1 MLLAQSVRVMTASY
15 PICPLNRTILISLL
29 ILRTLV
35 QIQQVLVVS
44 QENPEQMALVALVVM
59 AVPVA

>member
-1 MLLAQSVRVMTASY
+1 MTASY